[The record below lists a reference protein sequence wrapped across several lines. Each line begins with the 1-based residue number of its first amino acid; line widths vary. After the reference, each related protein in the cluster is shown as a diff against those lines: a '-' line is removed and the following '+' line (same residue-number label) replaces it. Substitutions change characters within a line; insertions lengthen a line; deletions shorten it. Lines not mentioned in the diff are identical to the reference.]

1 MSKHL
6 IIIVGVIIFFTTST
20 QAQKTQD
27 SILTNATLEQ
37 CVQYALLHQPD
48 VNKALMDEKIVNA
61 EVKSRL
67 ADWYP
72 QLNFDYSLQHYF
84 KTPVSIINGTPVA
97 TAQTNF
103 STAYF
108 SATQNIFNR
117 DVLLASQTAGNVR
130 TQAKQLTEN
139 NKIYTTLYVS
149 RAFYDVLL
157 SRSQI
162 KLVDQDI
169 ERLSRSVQD
178 AFNQYKAGIVDK
190 IDYKRAQISLNN
202 SKAERKQYENDF
214 TAKFSL
220 LKFYMGYPQDS
231 SFELHY
237 DSATLVNEIYIDTAE
252 QVNYTNRIEY
262 RILQTQQ
269 ELLKSN
275 VKYYRWGFIPN
286 VSAYGNY
293 NMFFANND
301 FSKLY
306 SRDFPSSY
314 VGVSV
319 GFPIFQGG
327 KRAWQVKSANLQ
339 LDKLEYN
346 FQSLRDSVQ
355 TEYTQSINN
364 YKTALNDFSVQ
375 HDNLELA
382 KDVYNTIYL
391 QYKAG
396 VKTYLEVIVA
406 ESDLRNTQVNYL
418 NALYQ
423 VLINKLYVQKAAG
436 TLTF

>member
-1 MSKHL
+1 MSKH
-6 IIIVGVIIFFTTST
+6 IIINVGFILFFTTSAL
-20 QAQKTQD
+20 AQKTQD
-27 SILTNATLEQ
+27 SILTSATLEQ
-37 CVQYALLHQPD
+37 CVQYALQHQPD
-48 VNKALMDEKIVNA
+48 VNKALLDEKIVNA

-72 QLNFDYSLQHYF
+72 QLAVDYTLQHYF
-84 KTPVSIINGTPVA
+84 RTPVTIINGSPVS
-97 TAQTNF
+97 TAQKNF

-108 SATQNIFNR
+108 SANQNLFNR
-117 DVLLASQTAGNVR
+117 DVLLASQTAGKVR
-130 TQAKQLTEN
+130 TQAGQLTEN
-139 NKIYTTLYVS
+139 SKINTTLFVS

-178 AFNQYKAGIVDK
+178 AYNQYKAGIVDK

-214 TAKFSL
+214 VARFSL

-231 SFELHY
+231 TFELQY
-237 DSATLVNEIYIDTAE
+237 DSTTLVNEIYMDTLQ

-262 RILQTQQ
+262 KILQTQQ
-269 ELLKSN
+269 SLLQAN
-275 VKYYRWGFIPN
+275 VKYYRWGFIPT

-293 NMFFANND
+293 NLFFANNE

-306 SRDFPSSY
+306 SRDFPTSF

-327 KRAWQVKSANLQ
+327 KRAWQVKSANLE
-339 LDKLEYN
+339 LDKLQYN

-355 TEYTQSINN
+355 TEYTQALNN
-364 YKTALNDFSVQ
+364 YKTAMNDYDVQ
-375 HDNLELA
+375 HENLELA
-382 KDVYNTIYL
+382 KEVYNTIYL

>member
-6 IIIVGVIIFFTTST
+6 IIVFGIIICFITTAR
-20 QAQKTQD
+20 AQQKQD
-27 SILTNATLEQ
+27 SILSNASLEQ
-37 CVQYALLHQPD
+37 CVQYALQHQPD
-48 VNKALMDEKIVNA
+48 VNKSLLNEKIINA

-72 QLNFDYSLQHYF
+72 QLNFDYALQHYF
-84 KTPVSIINGTPVA
+84 KTPVSIINGAPVA
-97 TAQTNF
+97 TAQDNF

-117 DVLLASQTAGNVR
+117 DVLLASQSAGDVR
-130 TQAKQLTEN
+130 TQAKQITEN
-139 NKIYTTLYVS
+139 SKINTTLYVS
-149 RAFYDVLL
+149 KAFYDVLL
-157 SRSQI
+157 SRSQM

-178 AFNQYKAGIVDK
+178 AYNQYKAGIVDK
-190 IDYKRAQISLNN
+190 VDYKRAQISLNN
-202 SKAERKQYENDF
+202 SRAERKQYENDF
-214 TAKFSL
+214 TAKFSI
-220 LKFYMGYPQDS
+220 LKFYMGYPQNS
-231 SFELHY
+231 SFNLQY
-237 DSATLVNEIYIDTAE
+237 DSAKLVNEIYIDTLQEA
-252 QVNYTNRIEY
+252 NYANRIEY
-262 RILQTQQ
+262 KILQTQ
-269 ELLKSN
+269 EDLLKAN
-275 VKYYRWGFIPN
+275 VKYYRWGFIPS

-293 NMFFANND
+293 NLFFANNN

-306 SRDFPSSY
+306 SHDYPTSF
-314 VGVSV
+314 VGVSL

-327 KRAWQVKSANLQ
+327 KRSWQVKSANLQ
-339 LDKLEYN
+339 LDKLQYN
-346 FQSLRDSVQ
+346 FKSLRDSVQ
-355 TEYTQSINN
+355 TEYVQSINS
-364 YKTALNDFSVQ
+364 YKTALNDFYVQ
-375 HDNLELA
+375 RDNLELA

-396 VKTYLEVIVA
+396 IKTYLEVIVA

-423 VLINKLYVQKAAG
+423 VLISKLDVQKAAG